1 MKAKFVLEYHT
12 RWGENLVLVAGRK
25 KYPMYWTEGDLWTV
39 EIDPCR
45 EDLLQDYGYELVRD
59 GLVIRQEWTS
69 HSRKPVRPG
78 RKAGDPG
85 TVTFRDAWIEAPA
98 GAAFLRAHSN
108 AAFDRPGY
116 RGAGTAIPVFS
127 LRSEED
133 FGVGEFYDLKKMAD
147 WAARTGQGVLQLLP
161 INDTT
166 MTRDWMDSYPY
177 NANST
182 FALHPQF
189 LHLPAAGVR
198 RTAAYKKLQAELNAL
213 PQVDYV
219 RVNEAK
225 TRLLKAAY
233 AGVEGRKVL
242 DSAEYKAFCEANEEW
257 LLPYAVF
264 CALRDEFGTPDF
276 TQWGKWA
283 AYSPRKAKAY
293 RKEHPDEVGFACFQ
307 QFHLDKQLKE
317 VCAYARA
324 RGVVFKGDLPIGI
337 SRTSVDAW
345 CHPELF
351 NMDSQAGAPPDAFAE
366 DGQNWGFPT
375 YNWDEMA
382 KDGYAWWKSRLRKM
396 AEYFDAFRI
405 DHILGFFRIWE
416 IPLPEKSG
424 LQGHFSPALPFAQGE
439 IEAQGLP
446 LPELFLEDPHRPG
459 RWHPRIN
466 GRKTEAYA
474 ALDEGRRRTFDAIY
488 DDFFYRR
495 HNHYWKQQALR
506 KLPELLGAT
515 GMLACGEDLGM
526 IPACVPEVMD
536 AQRILSLEI
545 QRMPK
550 DPHQPFA
557 IPAQYPYLC
566 VCTTTTH
573 DMSPLRAWW
582 EEEDRG
588 VIQRYYSEVL
598 GRQGAAPKCCE
609 PDLCEQIV
617 RQHLDSPAMFTI
629 LPLQDWLA
637 IDGGLRY
644 EKPAEE
650 RINVPAICPWYWR
663 YRMHL
668 TLESLLQQDA
678 FNDRVLALV
687 SGSRR

>member
-1 MKAKFVLEYHT
+1 MKAKFTIEYHT
-12 RWGENLVLVAGRK
+12 RWGESLALVAGGK
-25 KYPMYWTEGDLWTV
+25 KYPMTWSEGGIWSV
-39 EIDPCR
+39 EIDPCPNALPAR
-45 EDLLQDYGYELVRD
+45 YGYEVLCD
-59 GLVIRQEWTS
+59 GLVVRQEWSS
-69 HSRKPVRPG
+69 HSRSPKRG
-78 RKAGDPG
+78 E
-85 TVTFRDAWIEAPA
+85 TEFRDSWIDPPA
-98 GAAFLRAHSN
+98 GASFLRAHAN

-147 WAARTGQGVLQLLP
+147 WAAQTGQGVLQLLP

-189 LHLPAAGVR
+189 LNLPAAGVR
-198 RTAAYKKLQAELNAL
+198 KTAAYKQLQAELNAL
-213 PQVDYV
+213 PKVDYV

-225 TRLLKAAY
+225 TRLLK
-233 AGVEGRKVL
+233 GVYDGATGRKVL
-242 DSAEYKAFCEANEEW
+242 ESTEFKAFCKANEEW

-276 TQWGKWA
+276 SQWGKWA
-283 AYSPRKAKAY
+283 VYSPAKARAY
-293 RKEHPDEVGFACFQ
+293 RAAHPEEVGFACFQ
-307 QFHLDKQLKE
+307 QYHLDKQLKE
-317 VCAYARA
+317 VCAYARQK
-324 RGVVFKGDLPIGI
+324 GVVFKGDLPIGI

-382 KDGYAWWKSRLRKM
+382 KDGYAWWKARLGKM

-416 IPLPEKSG
+416 IPVPEKSG
-424 LQGHFSPALPFAQGE
+424 LLGHFSPALPFAQGE
-439 IEAQGLP
+439 IEAQRLP
-446 LPELFLEDPHRPG
+446 LDLFLQDPHRPG

-466 GRKTEAYA
+466 ARKTEAYTS
-474 ALDEGRRRTFDAIY
+474 LDEGRRQVFDRMY

-536 AQRILSLEI
+536 AQKILSLEI

-550 DPHQPFA
+550 DPAQTFA
-557 IPAQYPYLC
+557 IPAEYPYLC
-566 VCTTTTH
+566 VCTTSTH
-573 DMSPLRAWW
+573 DMTPLRAWW
-582 EEEDRG
+582 EEEDPLL
-588 VIQRYYSEVL
+588 IQRYFREVL
-598 GRQGAAPKCCE
+598 GQQGPVPAHLTPE
-609 PDLCEQIV
+609 LSEQIV
-617 RQHLDSPAMFTI
+617 RQHLASPAMFTI

-637 IDGGLRY
+637 IDGDLRY
-644 EKPAEE
+644 PKPEEE

-668 TLESLLQQDA
+668 TLESLLQQEA
-678 FNDRVLALV
+678 FNAKVLTLV
-687 SGSRR
+687 RESGR

>member
-1 MKAKFVLEYHT
+1 MKANFTIEYRT
-12 RWGENLVLVAGRK
+12 EWGESLCLVALGR
-25 KYPMYWTEGDLWTV
+25 KYPMQWNDGGRWTV
-39 EIDPCR
+39 TIDPCPAA
-45 EDLLQDYGYELVRD
+45 LLQHYGYEVLRD
-59 GLVIRQEWTS
+59 GIVVRQEWTA
-69 HSRKPVRPG
+69 HSRKAG
-78 RKAGDPG
+78 RGPQEIL
-85 TVTFRDAWIEAPA
+85 DAWIDPPA
-98 GAAFLRAHSN
+98 GAAFLRAHAN

-166 MTRDWMDSYPY
+166 MTHDWMDSYPY

-189 LHLPAAGVR
+189 LNLPAAGVR
-198 RTAAYKKLQAELNAL
+198 QTAAYKQLQAELNAL
-213 PQVDYV
+213 PKVDYT
-219 RVNEAK
+219 RVGEAK
-225 TRLLKAAY
+225 TRLLKGVY
-233 AGVEGRKVL
+233 AGATGRKVL
-242 DSAEYKAFCEANEEW
+242 DSADYKAFVKANAEW

-264 CALRDEFGTPDF
+264 CALRDAYGTPDF
-276 TQWGKWA
+276 KQWGEWA
-283 AYSPRKAKAY
+283 VYTPKKARAYADA
-293 RKEHPDEVGFACFQ
+293 HPEEVGFACFQ
-307 QFHLDKQLKE
+307 QYHLDKQLKE
-317 VCAYARA
+317 VCAYARE

-337 SRTSVDAW
+337 SPTSVDAW

-382 KDGYAWWKSRLRKM
+382 KDGYAWWKARLGKM

-416 IPLPEKSG
+416 IPVPEKSG
-424 LQGHFSPALPFAQGE
+424 LMGHFSPALPYATGE
-439 IEAQGLP
+439 LEAQRLP
-446 LPELFLEDPHRPG
+446 KELFLQDPHRPG

-474 ALDEGRRRTFDAIY
+474 ALDEDRKRAFDALY

-495 HNHYWKQQALR
+495 HNHYWKMQALR
-506 KLPELLGAT
+506 KLPELLGST

-536 AQRILSLEI
+536 AQKILSLEI

-550 DPHQPFA
+550 DPGQAFA
-557 IPAQYPYLC
+557 DPARYPYLC
-566 VCTTTTH
+566 VCTTSTH
-573 DMSPLRAWW
+573 DMTPLRAWW
-582 EEEDRG
+582 EEEDP
-588 VIQRYYSEVL
+588 VLIQRYFREVL
-598 GRQGAAPKCCE
+598 GQNGPVPASLTPE
-609 PDLCEQIV
+609 LCEQIV
-617 RQHLDSPAMFTI
+617 RAHLDSPAMFTI

-637 IDGGLRY
+637 IDGRLRY
-644 EKPAEE
+644 DKPAEE
-650 RINVPAICPWYWR
+650 RINVPAVCPWYWR

-668 TLESLLQQDA
+668 TLESLLQEEA
-678 FNDRVLALV
+678 FNEKVLSMV
-687 SGSRR
+687 RESGR